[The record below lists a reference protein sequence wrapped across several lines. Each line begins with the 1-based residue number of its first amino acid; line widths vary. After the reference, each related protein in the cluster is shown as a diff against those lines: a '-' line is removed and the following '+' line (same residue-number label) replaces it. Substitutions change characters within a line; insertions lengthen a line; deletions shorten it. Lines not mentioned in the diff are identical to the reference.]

1 MTNRLVG
8 KAVLITGAAKGI
20 GGACAKR
27 CAKEGAHVVV
37 TDIDQEAAHG
47 LAERLT
53 QNSFGMELDVREP
66 DQWVRVVR
74 EIETRLGRLDV
85 LVNNAGIAFPDDP
98 ENAPLENLRE
108 TFAVNVEGVFLGCQT
123 VIPLMTE
130 AGGGSIINI
139 SSIVAIQGFPSLY
152 TYSASKG
159 AIRTMTKSIAVYCQ
173 EKSNKIRCNSI
184 YPSGIETPMV
194 QKLSGREGQEETI
207 ETGVLPFGMRGH
219 PDDIASMAI
228 YLASDESRYVTG
240 SEFFIDNGA
249 SIRPAR
255 V

>member
-1 MTNRLVG
+1 MTNRLEG
-8 KAVLITGAAKGI
+8 KTVLITGAAKGI
-20 GGACAKR
+20 GEACAKR

-66 DQWVRVVR
+66 DQWARVVR
-74 EIETRLGRLDV
+74 EIETKLSRLDV
-85 LVNNAGIAFPDDP
+85 LINNAGIAFQDDP

-108 TFAVNVEGVFLGCQT
+108 TIAVNVEGVFFGCKT
-123 VIPLMTE
+123 VIPQMAE

-159 AIRTMTKSIAVYCQ
+159 AIRSMTKSIAVYCQ
-173 EKSNKIRCNSI
+173 EKLNKIRCNSI

-194 QKLSGREGQEETI
+194 KSFQAAKDRRKQ
-207 ETGVLPFGMRGH
+207 
-219 PDDIASMAI
+219 
-228 YLASDESRYVTG
+228 
-240 SEFFIDNGA
+240 
-249 SIRPAR
+249 
-255 V
+255 